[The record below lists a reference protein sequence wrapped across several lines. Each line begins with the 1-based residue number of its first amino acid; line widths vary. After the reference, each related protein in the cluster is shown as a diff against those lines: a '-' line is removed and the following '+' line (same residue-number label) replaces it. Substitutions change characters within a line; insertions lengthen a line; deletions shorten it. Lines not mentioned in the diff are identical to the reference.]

1 MRLRKIIHI
10 DMDAFYAS
18 VEQRDNPSLRA
29 KAVIVGGAPDSRG
42 VVATASYEARKFG
55 VHSAMPSAQAKRL
68 CPHGI
73 FIKPRFDVYREIS
86 HQIREIFF
94 EYTDLVEPLSMDEAY
109 LDVTENHKGNPSA
122 TLIAQEI
129 RKRIKEETGLTA
141 SAGIAPN
148 KFLAKVASDINKPDG
163 MKVIIPNEA
172 ESFIETLPIGKF
184 HGIGK
189 VTERRMQSLGIET
202 GADLKK
208 WSEFDLIEHFGKVGS
223 YYYGIARGIDER
235 EVKANR
241 IRKSIGAENT
251 FSRDHDDTLWMEK
264 QLDEIAFKVAGRLE
278 KSHTKGRTVTL
289 KVRFA
294 NFQRITRS
302 LTLIQSVADTGTI
315 ASVAKELLTQTEA
328 GQRKI
333 RLLGITVSNLDLLK
347 NGQGIQLDLFENN
360 DT

>member
-1 MRLRKIIHI
+1 
-10 DMDAFYAS
+10 MDAFYAS

-94 EYTDLVEPLSMDEAY
+94 EYTDLVEPLSLDEAY

-163 MKVIIPNEA
+163 MKVIIPDEA

-251 FSRDHDDTLWMEK
+251 FSQDHDDTLWMEK

>member
-251 FSRDHDDTLWMEK
+251 FSQDHDDTLWMEK

>member
-1 MRLRKIIHI
+1 
-10 DMDAFYAS
+10 MDAFYAS

-94 EYTDLVEPLSMDEAY
+94 EYTDLVEPLSLDEAY

-163 MKVIIPNEA
+163 MKVIIPDEA

-235 EVKANR
+235 EVKAHR